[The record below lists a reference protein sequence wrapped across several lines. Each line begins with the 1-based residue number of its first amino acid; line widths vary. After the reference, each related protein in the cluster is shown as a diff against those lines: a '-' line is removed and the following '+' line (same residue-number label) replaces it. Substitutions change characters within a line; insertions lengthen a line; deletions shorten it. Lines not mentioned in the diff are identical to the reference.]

1 MVDAQ
6 VQQYA
11 TPWFRYFLSYDPR
24 PALRKVNVPVLVL
37 NGDKDVQVI
46 ASQNVPE
53 VEKALRAG
61 GNQRVTVRLMPG
73 LNHLFQHADTGSPQE
88 YGSIDETFAPE
99 AIKEITA
106 FIRSVNRM
114 K

>member
-1 MVDAQ
+1 M
-6 VQQYA
+6 
-11 TPWFRYFLSYDPR
+11 
-24 PALRKVNVPVLVL
+24 KVPVLVM
-37 NGDKDVQVI
+37 NGDKDLQVI

-61 GNQRVTVRLMPG
+61 GNKRVTVRLMPG
-73 LNHLFQHADTGSPQE
+73 LNHLFQHTETGSPQE
-88 YGSIDETFAPE
+88 YGTIDETFALE
-99 AIKEITA
+99 AIKEIGV